1 MIKWYRKGGIL
12 PQGSNAIFGMNG
24 NNLMRGGEVGTGGE
38 AILPLSDLFKE
49 MKWYRKGGILPQ
61 GSNAIFGMNG
71 NNLMRGGE
79 VGTGGEAILPLSDLF
94 KEMNGMFD
102 RQNKNLVSSLT
113 KGNNQPI
120 NLTLN
125 IDGKTLA
132 KSLPLSDLFKEMN
145 GMFDRQNKNLVSS
158 LTKGNNQPINL
169 TLNIDG
175 KTLAKSQFKSFKEL
189 TRRGII
195 DFADL
200 V

>member
-1 MIKWYRKGGIL
+1 
-12 PQGSNAIFGMNG
+12 MNG
-24 NNLMRGGEVGTGGE
+24 NN
-38 AILPLSDLFKE
+38 F
-49 MKWYRKGGILPQ
+49 
-61 GSNAIFGMNG
+61 
-71 NNLMRGGE
+71 MRGGE

-102 RQNKNLVSSLT
+102 RQNKNLVL
-113 KGNNQPI
+113 
-120 NLTLN
+120 
-125 IDGKTLA
+125 
-132 KSLPLSDLFKEMN
+132 
-145 GMFDRQNKNLVSS
+145 S